1 MPAPKPL
8 IISQHAERNPLM
20 NSNFKIAK
28 FLTIKLGV
36 CLASFCIV
44 NTAIDACAQAKVL
57 TYRSEAEVQMT
68 HAEDYPLAFFLAQ
81 QAAKARA
88 YTQAE
93 SLLLQQPFLKGVKLS
108 APERYALFNLL
119 ASDILNYTPTDANT
133 PLYKYKL
140 TYDTLKFPEKYID
153 YQMRYVGEIMS
164 VGYEWSYD
172 QALQS
177 QIVDYLSRI
186 NAIGDE
192 NAARL
197 LRVTEGK
204 KLFSAVKAQ
213 DLLSEAYAYHR
224 EKKYDKAL
232 ALTQQ
237 AIQLEPDYIGYALM
251 KISIL
256 IGQFK
261 ADKNNQKLDEALK
274 TAGTLIEKYP
284 ADPYTHFLRASLY
297 LYQDVIPEQGLK
309 DMEQAVA
316 LKQEAIPPIY
326 YLVLGSLAQK
336 AGKQSQSQDAFAKA
350 CALGLEKTCNISS
363 VKGKIELN

>member
-1 MPAPKPL
+1 M
-8 IISQHAERNPLM
+8 
-20 NSNFKIAK
+20 
-28 FLTIKLGV
+28 FLTFFSIPKIKKSFFVSLTLCV
-36 CLASFCIV
+36 ASTLAS
-44 NTAIDACAQAKVL
+44 TLASTPLQAKII
-57 TYRSEAEVQMT
+57 TYRSEAEVQIT
-68 HAEDYPLAFFLAQ
+68 HEEDYALAFYLAQ

-93 SLLLQQPFLKGVKLS
+93 PLILQLPFLKGVKLS
-108 APERYALFNLL
+108 PAERYAVFNLL
-119 ASDILNYTPTDANT
+119 ASDILNYTPSDANT

-153 YQMRYVGEIMS
+153 YQMQYVGEIMS

-186 NAIGDE
+186 NAIRDE
-192 NAARL
+192 NAARF

-204 KLFSAVKAQ
+204 KLFSAIKAQ
-213 DLLSEAYAYHR
+213 DLRNEAYTYHR
-224 EKKYDKAL
+224 EKKYEKAL
-232 ALTQQ
+232 ALTEQ
-237 AIQLEPDYIGYALM
+237 AIQLEPDYIGHSLM
-251 KISIL
+251 KLSIL

-261 ADKNNQKLDEALK
+261 AEKNNQKLDEALK
-274 TAGTLIEKYP
+274 TAGKLIEKYP
-284 ADPYTHFLRASLY
+284 TDPYTHFLRASLY

-309 DMEQAVA
+309 DMEQAIA
-316 LKQEAIPPIY
+316 LKKDAIPPVY

-336 AGKQSQSQDAFAKA
+336 SGKLSQSQDAFAKS
-350 CALGLEKTCNISS
+350 CALGLTETCNAS